1 MKALRKAL
9 ISLMSVI
16 MFISVLAVV
25 INFNITVLRSE
36 IQLEQFNSI
45 YWTINY
51 LIIST
56 YKKFVEILGIEI
68 ASITVSSIITIFL
81 YKRTLVIREQFNKK
95 KTTQL

>member
-25 INFNITVLRSE
+25 INFNITVLKSE

-81 YKRTLVIREQFNKK
+81 YKRTLVIREQFIKK